1 MRQALLHWM
10 KRARPAK
17 LYVLVVLT
25 AVCAAVG
32 IAPAIFFRLEGSSPP
47 GIYITAAATAAA
59 IATPLVGLFLLLLRD
74 LLRSETA
81 AARMSRQSARQTR
94 IFRSLLE
101 VSLAL
106 QRKASLEALLHEVLI
121 HLRRLYPETAF
132 AIVVFGNRSGVL
144 RYLEAD
150 GLPYRDLQ
158 QLSTHILLLAEDD
171 PARALEALGGQEG
184 NAGGIGWRLLRLRG
198 REGDNIG
205 RLILKGPA
213 LTSEE
218 IDVVR
223 IFRDQIGITIENK
236 LLNLELERLASTDA
250 LTGLY
255 NRSYFQRQLDQQQRL
270 RDRAAGP
277 DFSLVLVDINGLKS
291 VNDTQGHPT
300 GDRLIQAAGQL
311 LQRCTRADDIVC
323 RIGGDE
329 FMILCPST
337 TLEEAEQLITR
348 IRGAMPALAKLVSP
362 AGDVGLSLGAAS
374 TIEVAPGRLM
384 QLADSRM
391 YEDKRAFYA
400 SRDGSRPA

>member
-1 MRQALLHWM
+1 M
-10 KRARPAK
+10 
-17 LYVLVVLT
+17 LVVLT
-25 AVCAAVG
+25 AVAAAVA
-32 IAPAIFFRLEGSSPP
+32 IAPVIFFWVEGSDPP
-47 GIYITAAATAAA
+47 GVYVAAAATAALVA
-59 IATPLVGLFLLLLRD
+59 APLVGLFLLLLRD
-74 LLRSETA
+74 VVRSENTA
-81 AARMSRQSARQTR
+81 ASMSRQSDRQSR

-144 RYLEAD
+144 RYLEAA
-150 GLPYRDLQ
+150 GMAYRDLQ
-158 QLSTHILLLAEDD
+158 QLSTNALMLAEDD
-171 PARALEALGGQEG
+171 PSRALDALSGPDGR
-184 NAGGIGWRLLRLRG
+184 AGRIGWRLLRLRG

-223 IFRDQIGITIENK
+223 IFRDQIGITVENK
-236 LLNLELERLASTDA
+236 LLNLELERLANTDS

-255 NRSYFQRQLDQQQRL
+255 NRSHFQRQFEQQQRL
-270 RDRAAGP
+270 RDRTAGP
-277 DFSLVLVDINGLKS
+277 DFSLVLVDINGLKGI
-291 VNDTQGHPT
+291 NDTQGHPA

-337 TLEEAEQLITR
+337 TLGEAERLIAR
-348 IRGAMPALAKLVSP
+348 IREAVPALAALVSP
-362 AGDVGLSLGAAS
+362 AGSVGLSLGAAS
-374 TIEVAPGRLM
+374 TTEVAPGRLM

-391 YEDKRAFYA
+391 YEDKRTFYGDRRA
-400 SRDGSRPA
+400 SRSS

>member
-1 MRQALLHWM
+1 M
-10 KRARPAK
+10 
-17 LYVLVVLT
+17 LVVLT
-25 AVCAAVG
+25 AVAAAVA
-32 IAPAIFFRLEGSSPP
+32 IAPVIFFWVEGSDPP
-47 GIYITAAATAAA
+47 GVYVAAAATAALVA
-59 IATPLVGLFLLLLRD
+59 APLVGLFLLLLRD
-74 LLRSETA
+74 VVRSENTA
-81 AARMSRQSARQTR
+81 ASMSRQSDRQSR

-106 QRKASLEALLHEVLI
+106 QRKASLEALLHEVLV

-144 RYLEAD
+144 RYLEAA
-150 GLPYRDLQ
+150 GMAYRDLQ
-158 QLSTHILLLAEDD
+158 QLSTNALMLAEDD
-171 PARALEALGGQEG
+171 PSRALDALSGPDGR
-184 NAGGIGWRLLRLRG
+184 AGRIGWRLLRLRG

-223 IFRDQIGITIENK
+223 IFRDQIGITVENK
-236 LLNLELERLASTDA
+236 LLNLELERLANTDS

-255 NRSYFQRQLDQQQRL
+255 NRSHFQRQFEQQQRL
-270 RDRAAGP
+270 RDRTAGP
-277 DFSLVLVDINGLKS
+277 DFSLVLVDINGLKGI
-291 VNDTQGHPT
+291 NDTQGHPA

-337 TLEEAEQLITR
+337 TLGEAERLIAR
-348 IRGAMPALAKLVSP
+348 IREAVPALAALVSP
-362 AGDVGLSLGAAS
+362 AGSVGLSLGAAS
-374 TIEVAPGRLM
+374 TTEVAPGRLM

-391 YEDKRAFYA
+391 YEDKRTFYGDRRA
-400 SRDGSRPA
+400 SRSS

>member
-1 MRQALLHWM
+1 
-10 KRARPAK
+10 
-17 LYVLVVLT
+17 
-25 AVCAAVG
+25 
-32 IAPAIFFRLEGSSPP
+32 
-47 GIYITAAATAAA
+47 
-59 IATPLVGLFLLLLRD
+59 
-74 LLRSETA
+74 
-81 AARMSRQSARQTR
+81 MSRQSDRQSR

-144 RYLEAD
+144 RYLEAA
-150 GLPYRDLQ
+150 GMAYRDLQ
-158 QLSTHILLLAEDD
+158 QLSTNALMLAEDD
-171 PARALEALGGQEG
+171 PSRALDALSGPDGR
-184 NAGGIGWRLLRLRG
+184 AGRIGWRLLRLRG

-223 IFRDQIGITIENK
+223 IFRDQIGITVENK
-236 LLNLELERLASTDA
+236 LLNLELERLANTDS

-255 NRSYFQRQLDQQQRL
+255 NRSHFQRQFEQQQRL
-270 RDRAAGP
+270 RDRTAGP
-277 DFSLVLVDINGLKS
+277 DFSLVLVDINGLKGI
-291 VNDTQGHPT
+291 NDTQGHPA

-337 TLEEAEQLITR
+337 TLGEAERLIAR
-348 IRGAMPALAKLVSP
+348 IREAVPALAALVSP
-362 AGDVGLSLGAAS
+362 AGSVGLSLGAAS
-374 TIEVAPGRLM
+374 TTEVAPGRLM

-391 YEDKRAFYA
+391 YEDKRTFYGDRRA
-400 SRDGSRPA
+400 SRSS

>member
-1 MRQALLHWM
+1 M
-10 KRARPAK
+10 KRARPAR
-17 LYVLVVLT
+17 LFMLVVLT
-25 AVCAAVG
+25 AVAAAVA
-32 IAPAIFFRLEGSSPP
+32 IAPVIFFWVEGSDPP
-47 GIYITAAATAAA
+47 GVYVAAAATAALVA
-59 IATPLVGLFLLLLRD
+59 APLVGLFLLLLRD
-74 LLRSETA
+74 VVRSENTA
-81 AARMSRQSARQTR
+81 ASMSRQSDRQSR

-144 RYLEAD
+144 RYLEAA
-150 GLPYRDLQ
+150 GMAYRDLQ
-158 QLSTHILLLAEDD
+158 QLSTNALMLAEDD
-171 PARALEALGGQEG
+171 PSRALDALSGPDGR
-184 NAGGIGWRLLRLRG
+184 AGRIGWRLLRLRG

-223 IFRDQIGITIENK
+223 IFRDQIGITVENK
-236 LLNLELERLASTDA
+236 LLNLELERLANTDS

-255 NRSYFQRQLDQQQRL
+255 NRSHFQRQFEQQQRL
-270 RDRAAGP
+270 RDRTAGP
-277 DFSLVLVDINGLKS
+277 DFSLVLVDINGLKGI
-291 VNDTQGHPT
+291 NDTQGHPA

-337 TLEEAEQLITR
+337 TLGEAERLIAR
-348 IRGAMPALAKLVSP
+348 IREAVPALAALVSP
-362 AGDVGLSLGAAS
+362 AGSVGLSLGAAS
-374 TIEVAPGRLM
+374 TTEVAPGRLM

-391 YEDKRAFYA
+391 YEDKRTFYGDRRA
-400 SRDGSRPA
+400 SRSS

>member
-1 MRQALLHWM
+1 MRQALLHWL
-10 KRARPAK
+10 KQARPVT
-17 LYVLVVLT
+17 LFVLIVLT

-32 IAPAIFFRLEGSSPP
+32 IAPVIFFWVEGSDPF
-47 GIYITAAATAAA
+47 GVYVAAAATAALVA
-59 IATPLVGLFLLLLRD
+59 APLVGLFLLLLRD
-74 LLRSETA
+74 LLRSETT
-81 AARMSRQSARQTR
+81 AARMSRQSERQTR

-101 VSLAL
+101 VSLTL
-106 QRKASLEALLHEVLI
+106 QRKASLEALLHEVLV

-132 AIVVFGNRSGVL
+132 AIVVFGNRSSVL
-144 RYLEAD
+144 RYLEAA
-150 GLPYRDLQ
+150 GLPYRDLHE
-158 QLSTHILLLAEDD
+158 LSANVLLLAEDD
-171 PARALEALGGQEG
+171 PAKALEALSRHDG
-184 NAGGIGWRLLRLRG
+184 NAGEISWRLLRLRG

-218 IDVVR
+218 IDVIR
-223 IFRDQIGITIENK
+223 IVCDQIGITAENK
-236 LLNLELERLASTDA
+236 LLNLELERLASIDV

-255 NRSYFQRQLDQQQRL
+255 NRSHFQRQFEQQQRL
-270 RDRAAGP
+270 RDRTAGP

-300 GDRLIQAAGQL
+300 GDRLIQAAGHL

-337 TLEEAEQLITR
+337 TLEEAERLIAR
-348 IRGAMPALAKLVSP
+348 IRAATPALARLVSP
-362 AGDVGLSLGAAS
+362 TADVGLSLGAAS
-374 TIEVAPGRLM
+374 TTEVAPDRLM
-384 QLADSRM
+384 QLADRRM

-400 SRDGSRPA
+400 NRPS

>member
-1 MRQALLHWM
+1 M
-10 KRARPAK
+10 
-17 LYVLVVLT
+17 LVVLT
-25 AVCAAVG
+25 AVAAAVA
-32 IAPAIFFRLEGSSPP
+32 IAPVIFFWVEGSDPP
-47 GIYITAAATAAA
+47 GVYVAAAATAALVA
-59 IATPLVGLFLLLLRD
+59 APLVGLFLLLLRD
-74 LLRSETA
+74 VVRSENTA
-81 AARMSRQSARQTR
+81 ASMSRQSDRQSR

-144 RYLEAD
+144 RYLEAA
-150 GLPYRDLQ
+150 GMAYRDLQ
-158 QLSTHILLLAEDD
+158 QLSTNALMLAEDD
-171 PARALEALGGQEG
+171 PSRALDALSGPDGR
-184 NAGGIGWRLLRLRG
+184 AGRIGWRLLRLRG

-223 IFRDQIGITIENK
+223 IFRDQIGITVENK
-236 LLNLELERLASTDA
+236 LLNLELERLANTDS

-255 NRSYFQRQLDQQQRL
+255 NRSHFQRQFEQQQHL
-270 RDRAAGP
+270 RDRTAGP
-277 DFSLVLVDINGLKS
+277 DFSLVLVDINGLKGI
-291 VNDTQGHPT
+291 NDTQGHPV

-337 TLEEAEQLITR
+337 TLEEAERLIAR
-348 IRGAMPALAKLVSP
+348 IREAVPALAALVSP
-362 AGDVGLSLGAAS
+362 AGSVGLSLGAAS
-374 TIEVAPGRLM
+374 TTEVAPGRLM

-391 YEDKRAFYA
+391 YEDKRTFYGDRRA
-400 SRDGSRPA
+400 SRSS

>member
-1 MRQALLHWM
+1 M
-10 KRARPAK
+10 
-17 LYVLVVLT
+17 LVVLT
-25 AVCAAVG
+25 AVAAAVA
-32 IAPAIFFRLEGSSPP
+32 IAPVIFFWVEGSDPP
-47 GIYITAAATAAA
+47 GVYVAAAATAALVA
-59 IATPLVGLFLLLLRD
+59 APLVGLFLLLLRD
-74 LLRSETA
+74 VVRSENTA
-81 AARMSRQSARQTR
+81 ASMSRQSDRQSR

-132 AIVVFGNRSGVL
+132 AIIVFGNRSGVL
-144 RYLEAD
+144 RYLEAA
-150 GLPYRDLQ
+150 GMAYRDLQ
-158 QLSTHILLLAEDD
+158 QLSTNALMLAEDD
-171 PARALEALGGQEG
+171 PSRALDALSGPDGR
-184 NAGGIGWRLLRLRG
+184 AGRIGWRLLRLRG

-223 IFRDQIGITIENK
+223 IFRDQIGITVENK
-236 LLNLELERLASTDA
+236 LLNLELERLANTDS

-255 NRSYFQRQLDQQQRL
+255 NRSHFQRQFEQQQRL
-270 RDRAAGP
+270 RDRTAGP
-277 DFSLVLVDINGLKS
+277 DFSLVLVDINGLKGI
-291 VNDTQGHPT
+291 NDTQGHPA

-337 TLEEAEQLITR
+337 TLGEAERLIAR
-348 IRGAMPALAKLVSP
+348 IREAVPALAALVSP
-362 AGDVGLSLGAAS
+362 AGSVGLSLGAAS
-374 TIEVAPGRLM
+374 TTEVAPGRLM

-391 YEDKRAFYA
+391 YEDKRTFYGDRRA
-400 SRDGSRPA
+400 SRSS

>member
-1 MRQALLHWM
+1 M
-10 KRARPAK
+10 
-17 LYVLVVLT
+17 LVVLT
-25 AVCAAVG
+25 AVAAAVA
-32 IAPAIFFRLEGSSPP
+32 IAPVIFFWVEGSDPP
-47 GIYITAAATAAA
+47 GVYVAAAATAALVA
-59 IATPLVGLFLLLLRD
+59 APLVGLFLLLLRD
-74 LLRSETA
+74 VVRSENTA
-81 AARMSRQSARQTR
+81 ASMSRQSDRQSR

-144 RYLEAD
+144 RYLEAA
-150 GLPYRDLQ
+150 GMAYRDLQ
-158 QLSTHILLLAEDD
+158 QLSTNALMLAEDD
-171 PARALEALGGQEG
+171 PSRALDALSGPDGR
-184 NAGGIGWRLLRLRG
+184 AGRIGWRLLRLRG

-223 IFRDQIGITIENK
+223 IFRDQIGITVENK
-236 LLNLELERLASTDA
+236 LLNLELERLANTDS

-255 NRSYFQRQLDQQQRL
+255 NRSHFQRQFEQQQRL
-270 RDRAAGP
+270 RDRTAGP
-277 DFSLVLVDINGLKS
+277 DFSLVLVDINGLKGI
-291 VNDTQGHPT
+291 NDTQGHPV

-337 TLEEAEQLITR
+337 TLEEAERLIAR
-348 IRGAMPALAKLVSP
+348 IREAVPALAALVSP
-362 AGDVGLSLGAAS
+362 AGSVGLSLGAAS
-374 TIEVAPGRLM
+374 TTEVAPGRLM

-391 YEDKRAFYA
+391 YEDKRTFYGDRRA
-400 SRDGSRPA
+400 SRSS